1 MASLKGLGTDDK
13 KKLGLAVVL
22 GLAVIG
28 LALHT
33 IFGGPA
39 PVTNVPSVANTPGV
53 TAPTA
58 IRGAVARRNA
68 ALAGTGDAGLADG
81 GDEQE
86 ARILPSGN
94 ASMDPKLHPEVMAE
108 NENYL
113 YQGVGRN
120 IFAAPAEQAQE
131 EAAQHIERVRAPI
144 RPAQVIPAGPVGP
157 PQPPTINLRFF
168 GYVARQDGTR
178 HAFLLHGDDVFVAA
192 EGDVVDHRYKVMKIA
207 PFNIQVEDLP
217 YNDTQTLPLTQGPS

>member
-1 MASLKGLGTDDK
+1 MASLKGLGTEDK

-28 LALHT
+28 LAIHT

-39 PVTNVPSVANTPGV
+39 PVVNQPNAASV
-53 TAPTA
+53 TAPVA
-58 IRGAVARRNA
+58 VRGAVARRNA
-68 ALAGTGDAGLADG
+68 ALAGTGEAGQADS

-113 YQGVGRN
+113 YRGTGRN

-131 EAAQHIERVRAPI
+131 AAAQHIETVRAPI
-144 RPAQVIPAGPVGP
+144 RPTQVIPAGPVGP
-157 PQPPTINLRFF
+157 PQPPAINLRFF

-178 HAFLLHGDDVFVAA
+178 HAFLLHGDDV
-192 EGDVVDHRYKVMKIA
+192 DHRYKVVKIA

-217 YNDTQTLPLTQGPS
+217 FNDTQTLPLTQSPL